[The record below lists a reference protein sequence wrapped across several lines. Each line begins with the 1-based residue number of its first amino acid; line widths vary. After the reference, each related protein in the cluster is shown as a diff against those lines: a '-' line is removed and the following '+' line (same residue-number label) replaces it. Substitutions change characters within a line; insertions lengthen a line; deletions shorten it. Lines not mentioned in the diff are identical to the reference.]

1 MCRKHTPANVLA
13 AAMLRGTDISCCCR
27 FFPVPDNY
35 VGGEPSL
42 LIRKDG
48 NYGRWI
54 EQEEVDQDRAGGS
67 RSGSSRRKSIRI
79 EQEEVDQDRQYRKE
93 SLEGLSLFTA
103 QRVNTSTFEPNIEYD
118 CLYSVPFLG

>member
-1 MCRKHTPANVLA
+1 MCRKHTPANALA
-13 AAMLRGTDISCCCR
+13 VMMLRDTGISCCCR

-54 EQEEVDQDRAGGS
+54 EQEEVDQDR
-67 RSGSSRRKSIRI
+67 
-79 EQEEVDQDRQYRKE
+79 QYRKE
-93 SLEGLSLFTA
+93 SLESLSLFTA
-103 QRVNTSTFEPNIEYD
+103 QRVNTSTFEPNIEYGR
-118 CLYSVPFLG
+118 LYSALFLG